1 MNEEELQQFKEMFQ
15 KYCQQEIQ
23 KGHCADDS
31 CALCPIN
38 AAYDE
43 IFRRFADD
51 PDESKSDDA

>member
-1 MNEEELQQFKEMFQ
+1 MNEGLQQFKEMFQ

-38 AAYDE
+38 TAYDE
-43 IFRRFADD
+43 IFCRFAGNS
-51 PDESKSDDA
+51 DESRSDNA